1 MPRSAQDRMMSGK
14 AQADAEATMA
24 TTNVRATQERGMG
37 WLFFAGTILG
47 LAGLMRV
54 IDALWAFRYNG
65 ALPDNLKDGVLG
77 SSLTSYAWVWLIV
90 GPILILSSFLLL
102 ARSQFARWIGFI
114 AATIGALSAMTWMP
128 YYPIWSLTYVGI
140 AVLVFYALA
149 AHGGRESTYEP
160 M

>member
-1 MPRSAQDRMMSGK
+1 MMRFFT
-14 AQADAEATMA
+14 AEEHELVREVTM
-24 TTNVRATQERGMG
+24 TTTTVGTTRETGTG
-37 WLFFAGTILG
+37 WLFFAGTVLG

-77 SSLTSYAWVWLIV
+77 DNVTTYAWVWLIV
-90 GPILILSSFLLL
+90 GLVLILSSFALL

-140 AVLVFYALA
+140 AVLVLYALA
-149 AHGGRESTYEP
+149 AHGGRESTYES

>member
-1 MPRSAQDRMMSGK
+1 MMRFFT
-14 AQADAEATMA
+14 AEEHELVREVTM
-24 TTNVRATQERGMG
+24 TTTTVGTTRETGTG
-37 WLFFAGTILG
+37 WLFFAGTVLG

-54 IDALWAFRYNG
+54 IDALWASRYNG

-77 SSLTSYAWVWLIV
+77 DNVTTYAWVWLIV
-90 GPILILSSFLLL
+90 GLVLILSSFALL

-149 AHGGRESTYEP
+149 AHAGRESTYES